1 MGRSY
6 LFPGRD
12 TKTLT
17 PEQYELEKLY
27 DKIDTEGHR
36 ITPDIFFKSPE
47 YANWLNTRYGDL
59 RSMVP
64 PGSQIINSTPF
75 KIEFKDADG
84 YTHAVTRAGAD
95 AASGQFQNQTDR
107 PPILPNKGQQDFIA
121 QLQSRLQQSLDPTK
135 LAELPPEVAQQLEA
149 ISQAEKARI
158 SQQGEDERGKL
169 VAQLYGNRVNQSSI
183 ANDAAA
189 RFAQMLGLVQQQ
201 QASDAAGRNL
211 GVRQFLTS
219 AGLQQNQ
226 DLASLLANLSGQQ
239 NQRDIA
245 GAGLGLENDQL
256 AETIRQFNKNYG
268 LQATGLELQKQQI
281 DQQNSPFNKFIKV
294 LNAAAGIAGG
304 AGGLYAGITSGRKT
318 A

>member
-27 DKIDTEGHR
+27 DQIDTRGHR

-47 YANWLNTRYGDL
+47 YARWLDTRYGDL
-59 RSMVP
+59 MSQVP
-64 PGSQIINSTPF
+64 PGSQIVNSTPF
-75 KIEFKDADG
+75 KLEYKDAEG
-84 YTHAVTRAGAD
+84 YTHTLTRAGAE
-95 AASGQFQNQTDR
+95 AASGQLSKQTDR
-107 PPILPNKGQQDFIA
+107 PNILPNKGQQDFIS

-135 LAELPPEVAQQLEA
+135 LAELPPEVAQQLQA
-149 ISQAEKARI
+149 ISDAEKARNA
-158 SQQGEDERGKL
+158 QAAEDTRGQL

-189 RFAQMLGLVQQQ
+189 RFAQQLGLVNQQQ
-201 QASDAAGRNL
+201 SSDAAARAL
-211 GVRQFLTS
+211 GVRQYLTN

-245 GAGLGLENDQL
+245 GAGLGLDQQKL
-256 AETIRQFNKNYG
+256 DEAMKEFNKTYG
-268 LQATGLELQKQQI
+268 LQQVGLELQKQGQ
-281 DQQNSPFNKFIKV
+281 DQANSPFNKFLKV
-294 LNAAAGIAGG
+294 LSA
-304 AGGLYAGITSGRKT
+304 TSGLAQGLGTGYAAYKGG
-318 A
+318 

>member
-27 DKIDTEGHR
+27 DRIDTEGHR

-121 QLQSRLQQSLDPTK
+121 QLQSRLQQSLGPLG
-135 LAELPPEVAQQLEA
+135 LAELPPEVQAQLQA
-149 ISQAEKARI
+149 ISDAEKARI
-158 SQQGEDERGKL
+158 AQQGEDTRGKL

-189 RFAQMLGLVQQQ
+189 RFAQQLGLVQQQ
-201 QASDAAGRNL
+201 QSSDAANRNL
-211 GVRQFLTS
+211 QVRQYLTG

-245 GAGLGLENDQL
+245 GAGLGLDQQRIDE
-256 AETIRQFNKNYG
+256 AMRQFNKTYG
-268 LQATGLELQKQQI
+268 LQQVGLELQKQGQ
-281 DQQNSPFNKFIKV
+281 DQANSPFNKFLKT
-294 LNAAAGIAGG
+294 LNAAAGLLQGGGTAYGAYKAG
-304 AGGLYAGITSGRKT
+304 
-318 A
+318 

>member
-6 LFPGRD
+6 LYPGRD

-17 PEQYELEKLY
+17 PEEYQLEKLY
-27 DKIDTEGHR
+27 DRIDTEGHR

-47 YANWLNTRYGDL
+47 FARFLDTKYGDL

-75 KIEFKDADG
+75 KLEYKDAEG
-84 YTHAVTRAGAD
+84 FTHVLNRAGAD
-95 AASGQFQNQTDR
+95 ATGGTISRQTDR
-107 PPILPNKGQQDFIA
+107 PPILPQRGQQDFIS

-135 LAELPPEVAQQLEA
+135 LAELPPEVAAQLQA
-149 ISQAEKARI
+149 ISDAEKGRI
-158 SQQGEDERGKL
+158 AQQGEDERGKL
-169 VAQLYGNRVNQSSI
+169 IAQLYGNRVNQSSI

-201 QASDAAGRNL
+201 QSSDAASRNL
-211 GVRQFLTS
+211 GVRQYLTN

-245 GAGLGLENDQL
+245 GAGLGLDQQRL
-256 AETIRQFNKNYG
+256 DELMRQFNKNYG
-268 LQATGLELQKQQI
+268 LQQTGLELQKQAQ
-281 DQQNSPFNKFIKV
+281 DQANSPFNKFLKTLSAV
-294 LNAAAGIAGG
+294 SGIAQGIG
-304 AGGLYAGITSGRKT
+304 TGYAGFKT
-318 A
+318 K

>member
-27 DKIDTEGHR
+27 DRIDTEGHR

-47 YANWLNTRYGDL
+47 YARFLDTKYGDL

-64 PGSQIINSTPF
+64 PGSQITNVTPF
-75 KIEFKDADG
+75 KVEFKDAEG
-84 YTHAVTRAGAD
+84 YSHAITRAGAD

-107 PPILPNKGQQDFIA
+107 PPILPNKGQNDIIA
-121 QLQSRLQQSLDPTK
+121 QLQSRLQQSFDPTK
-135 LAELPPEVAQQLEA
+135 LAELPPEVAAQLQQ
-149 ISQAEKARI
+149 ISDAERARI
-158 SQQGEDERGKL
+158 AQQGQDTQGQL

-189 RFAQMLGLVQQQ
+189 RFAQQLGLVNQQQ
-201 QASDAAGRNL
+201 SSDAAARNL
-211 GVRQFLTS
+211 GVRQYLTN

-226 DLASLLANLSGQQ
+226 DLSSLLASLSGQQ
-239 NQRDIA
+239 NQRDIS
-245 GAGLGLENDQL
+245 GAGIGLDQQRL
-256 AETIRQFNKNYG
+256 DETIRQFNKNYG
-268 LQATGLELQKQQI
+268 LQQVGLELQKQGQ
-281 DQQNSPFNKFIKV
+281 DQANSPFNKFLKV
-294 LNAAAGIAGG
+294 LSATSGLAQG
-304 AGGLYAGITSGRKT
+304 AGTAYAGFKT
-318 A
+318 K

>member
-27 DKIDTEGHR
+27 DRIDTEGHR

-64 PGSQIINSTPF
+64 PGSQIVNSTPF

-135 LAELPPEVAQQLEA
+135 LAELPPEVAAQLQA
-149 ISQAEKARI
+149 ISDAEKGRI
-158 SQQGEDERGKL
+158 AQQGEDERGKL
-169 VAQLYGNRVNQSSI
+169 ISQLYGNRVNQSSI

-201 QASDAAGRNL
+201 QSSDAAARNL
-211 GVRQFLTS
+211 GVRQYLTN

-226 DLASLLANLSGQQ
+226 DLSALLANLSGQQ

-245 GAGLGLENDQL
+245 GAGLGLDQQRL
-256 AETIRQFNKNYG
+256 DEMIREFNKSYG
-268 LQATGLELQKQQI
+268 LQQVGLELNKQQL
-281 DQQNSPFNKFIKV
+281 DQQNSPFNKFLKT
-294 LNAAAGIAGG
+294 LNASAGLLQGGGTAYGAYKAG
-304 AGGLYAGITSGRKT
+304 
-318 A
+318 